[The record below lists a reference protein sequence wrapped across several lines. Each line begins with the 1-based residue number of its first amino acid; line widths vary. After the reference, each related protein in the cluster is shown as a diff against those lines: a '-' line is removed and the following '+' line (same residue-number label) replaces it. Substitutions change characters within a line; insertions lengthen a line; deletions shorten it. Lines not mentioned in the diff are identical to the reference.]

1 MHFKKYSEH
10 TAAEIVSFSRVMA
23 VAFSLLAIV
32 ITWLGDWQIATA
44 TWVLAGIGGSFL
56 VLGIASP
63 ALLRPL
69 NHGWMSFAFV
79 MNFFMTRLILSL
91 IYFVLIAPLAI
102 VFRITGKAVV
112 TDSTS
117 RKSYWKHYKRQA
129 PHTHYEHL
137 YTMSEIEMDA
147 SKPVL
152 EPMKAESV

>member
-10 TAAEIVSFSRVMA
+10 TSAEIVSFSRVMA
-23 VAFSLLAIV
+23 VAFPLVAVLVA
-32 ITWLGDWQIATA
+32 WLGDWQITTA
-44 TWVLAGIGGSFL
+44 TWVLVGVGAAFL
-56 VLGIASP
+56 VLGMVSP
-63 ALLRPL
+63 ALLRPF

-102 VFRITGKAVV
+102 VFRIMGKAVV
-112 TDSTS
+112 TDSTK
-117 RKSYWKHYKRQA
+117 RDSYWMHYKRQA

-137 YTMSEIEMDA
+137 YTLSEIEMDE
-147 SKPVL
+147 SKPVM